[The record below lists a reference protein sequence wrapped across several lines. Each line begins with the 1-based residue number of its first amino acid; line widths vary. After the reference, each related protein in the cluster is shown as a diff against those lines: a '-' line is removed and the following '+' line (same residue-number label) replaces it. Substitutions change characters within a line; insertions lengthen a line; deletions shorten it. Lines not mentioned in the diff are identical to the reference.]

1 MNAQRFTIKSQ
12 DALQGMQQIA
22 EENGHQEIK
31 DLHLLSAMLKETESL
46 VIPVLQKLEVNTTDL
61 ERKVEDAL
69 KKLPKVS
76 GVRFILLRKFW
87 TSYTRLK
94 EKRTSYRTIISV
106 WSIFF

>member
-31 DLHLLSAMLKETESL
+31 DLHLLAAMLKETESL

-76 GVRFILLRKFW
+76 GGQIYL
-87 TSYTRLK
+87 SQ
-94 EKRTSYRTIISV
+94 
-106 WSIFF
+106 